1 MKVAKI
7 QSTTLLLDANNSPL
21 ALGLEEEHLEPSSN
35 AQDKKNFFWK
45 ATHNALTTRDN
56 LQKIGFILD
65 TICLRSGAPKI
76 VPHIL
81 FQCPFAIE
89 TWNICPWVHSFS
101 LNQDTDFKTTFQ
113 ASHKW
118 HNLPLLGFTTNP
130 FLWFWWMLWT
140 SRKLCV
146 FQNRFSTPQKASSK
160 LSSTLKNGK
169 EHMSLAVK
177 PFSHIG
183 NHHKIHIYHLKQ
195 SFLTMM
201 TSEKQIQKRLA

>member
-1 MKVAKI
+1 IKNQDFLVSELLSRVTKKWNETFIGDLLPDLRDHILSIKPIVLDIHDTYIWPKQKNGLYTAKF
-7 QSTTLLLDANNSPL
+7 
-21 ALGLEEEHLEPSSN
+21 G
-35 AQDKKNFFWK
+35 
-45 ATHNALTTRDN
+45 DN

-113 ASHKW
+113 ASYKW

-130 FLWFWWMLWT
+130 FLWF
-140 SRKLCV
+140 
-146 FQNRFSTPQKASSK
+146 
-160 LSSTLKNGK
+160 
-169 EHMSLAVK
+169 
-177 PFSHIG
+177 
-183 NHHKIHIYHLKQ
+183 
-195 SFLTMM
+195 
-201 TSEKQIQKRLA
+201 